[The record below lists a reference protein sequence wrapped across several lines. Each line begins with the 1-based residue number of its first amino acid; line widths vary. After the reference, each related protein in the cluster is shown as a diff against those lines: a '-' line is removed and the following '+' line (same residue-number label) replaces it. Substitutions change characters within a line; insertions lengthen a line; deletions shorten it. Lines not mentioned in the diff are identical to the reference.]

1 MNQPILIAGAGAV
14 GGYLAAHLA
23 RLGEAVVVLEPW
35 SPHRQAIAAHGL
47 RVEEPN
53 DAFTIDL
60 PVVARPEELP
70 TPPRLIILCTKLPDA
85 GAMVASL
92 EACFQAPY
100 LVTLNALA
108 DLTLAGQLGA
118 ERVTGCIATGLFATL
133 AAPGLIR
140 RHRRRFDGG
149 AASFLLGATRGP
161 PTPRLA
167 QQAALLGRIDTTVVV
182 DDMPAA
188 RWTKMV
194 FNAMTSGLVALHG
207 GRLRPVF
214 EDPALRARA
223 LELALET
230 VAVSRAE
237 GVTLGP
243 VCGMAG
249 ALWQAGDRATL
260 DAGIAAYAATL
271 DPLVTSGMAQ
281 DLSHGRR
288 TEIREINGEIIRRA
302 AHWGIPTPG
311 NAALLAAVEAA
322 GG

>member
-1 MNQPILIAGAGAV
+1 M
-14 GGYLAAHLA
+14 
-23 RLGEAVVVLEPW
+23 
-35 SPHRQAIAAHGL
+35 
-47 RVEEPN
+47 EEPA

-60 PVVARPEELP
+60 QVVARPEELQTLP
-70 TPPRLIILCTKLPDA
+70 GLIILCTKLPDA
-85 GAMVASL
+85 AAMVASL
-92 EACFQAPY
+92 GACFYAPY

-108 DLTLAGQLGA
+108 DLTLAGRLGA
-118 ERVTGCIATGLFATL
+118 DRVTGCIATGLFATL
-133 AAPGLIR
+133 AVPGVIR
-140 RHRRRFDGG
+140 RHCSRFDGG
-149 AASFLLGATRGP
+149 AASFLLGETQGA

-167 QQAALLGRIDTTVVV
+167 EQAALLGRIDTTAMV

-214 EDPALRARA
+214 GDAALRARA

-237 GVTLGP
+237 GVRIGP

-249 ALWQAGDRATL
+249 ALWQAGDRTTL
-260 DAGIAAYAATL
+260 EAGITAYAAKL

-281 DLSHGRR
+281 DLAHGRR
-288 TEIREINGEIIRRA
+288 AEIREINGEIIRRA
-302 AHWGIPTPG
+302 THWGIPTPG